1 MKKVKAIMKHFEVWI
16 KLLLICVSGPV
27 AIGLLARW
35 HDAAPLFAVLALIII
50 PLVIKLDKKVGPT
63 DF

>member
-1 MKKVKAIMKHFEVWI
+1 MTKI
-16 KLLLICVSGPV
+16 KDLICFLLIMLSFPV

-35 HDAAPLFAVLALIII
+35 HDVAPFLGIIALIALFAVY
-50 PLVIKLDKKVGPT
+50 VIAKLLLWLDKKVGPT